1 MRRADRLFRLVQL
14 LRSRRLVTAQWLAG
28 ELDVSKRT
36 IYRDIRDLEY
46 SGVPIQGEAGVG
58 YQLQRGYEL
67 PPLTF
72 NAAEIEALVLGARIV
87 ATHGDAEIA
96 QAAKSAM
103 EKVEAV
109 LPPAL
114 RAVLTNTALFAPS
127 FGRGQA
133 PDALGDIRRAI
144 GRRNKIRFAYTR
156 GDGAESSRTVR
167 PLALY
172 YWRTSWSLA
181 AWCELRE
188 AYRNFRPDR
197 MQEFTVLKQTFSD
210 EEGVSL
216 EAFHDQ
222 MREQARQRGYDSP
235 L

>member
-28 ELDVSKRT
+28 ELGVSKRT

-87 ATHGDAEIA
+87 ATHGDEEIA
-96 QAAKSAM
+96 MAAKSAM

-114 RAVLTNTALFAPS
+114 RGVLAKTALFAPGWGS
-127 FGRGQA
+127 A
-133 PDALGDIRRAI
+133 PEALGPIRRAI
-144 GRRNKIRFAYTR
+144 GDRRKIHFTYKTPK
-156 GDGAESSRTVR
+156 GVESERTVR

-172 YWRTSWSLA
+172 YWRTSWSIA

-188 AYRNFRPDR
+188 DYRNFRPDR
-197 MQEFTVLKQTFSD
+197 MGEYTILKETFPEDDGIS
-210 EEGVSL
+210 V
-216 EAFHDQ
+216 EAFHEQ
-222 MREQARQRGYDSP
+222 MREHAERHGYDP
-235 L
+235 LL

>member
-14 LRSRRLVTAQWLAG
+14 LRNRRLVTAHWLAG
-28 ELDVSKRT
+28 ELGVSKRT

-87 ATHGDAEIA
+87 ATHGDEEIA
-96 QAAKSAM
+96 MAARSAM
-103 EKVEAV
+103 EKVESV

-114 RAVLTNTALFAPS
+114 REVLTRTQLYAP
-127 FGRGQA
+127 GWQRA
-133 PDALGDIRRAI
+133 PEFLGPVRKAI
-144 GRRNKIRFAYTR
+144 GSRHKIRFRYTKP
-156 GDGAESSRTVR
+156 DGADSERTVR

-172 YWRTSWSLA
+172 YWRTSWSVA
-181 AWCELRE
+181 AWCELRKD
-188 AYRNFRPDR
+188 YRNFRPDR
-197 MQEFTVLKQTFSD
+197 MTSLEVLKETFGDDDGISA
-210 EEGVSL
+210 
-216 EAFHDQ
+216 EAFHEQ
-222 MREQARQRGYDSP
+222 MRERSRVRGHEP
-235 L
+235 RL